1 MHLQLKIEKTKVFK
15 KKDKPWVAKLENE
28 KPDQAIL
35 VGYYYTWQ
43 EALDKG
49 LVAYSFANAQLN
61 RKLISTK
68 VDR

>member
-49 LVAYSFANAQLN
+49 LVAYSFANVQLK

>member
-1 MHLQLKIEKTKVFK
+1 MKLKIEKTKVFK

-49 LVAYSFANAQLN
+49 LVAYSREEDDGNIKAIIEDIFLC
-61 RKLISTK
+61 
-68 VDR
+68 

>member
-1 MHLQLKIEKTKVFK
+1 MKLKIEKTKVFK
-15 KKDKPWVAKLENE
+15 KKDKPWVARLENE

-49 LVAYSFANAQLN
+49 LVAYS
-61 RKLISTK
+61 RED
-68 VDR
+68 VDGNIEAIIEDIFLC

>member
-1 MHLQLKIEKTKVFK
+1 MKLKIEKTKVFK

-49 LVAYSFANAQLN
+49 LVAYSHEEA
-61 RKLISTK
+61 
-68 VDR
+68 DRNIEAIIEDIFLC

>member
-49 LVAYSFANAQLN
+49 LVPYSFANVQLK

>member
-1 MHLQLKIEKTKVFK
+1 MKLKIEKTKVFK
-15 KKDKPWVAKLENE
+15 KKDKPWVARLENE

-49 LVAYSFANAQLN
+49 LVAYS
-61 RKLISTK
+61 REE
-68 VDR
+68 VDGNIKAIIEDIFLC